1 MRKICACGVCVCM
14 CVCLNHSSELKNIP
28 FTKSNPICT
37 MCFDFL
43 LRIVEILNKRV
54 QEEMH
59 TFLIDY
65 CITFPKG
72 FCF

>member
-1 MRKICACGVCVCM
+1 MYAGCVYVYVY
-14 CVCLNHSSELKNIP
+14 VCLDHASDLKTIL
-28 FTKSNPICT
+28 FCKSNPIRT
-37 MCFDFL
+37 MCFVFL
-43 LRIVEILNKRV
+43 SEVVEILNKRV

-59 TFLIDY
+59 TLLIDY